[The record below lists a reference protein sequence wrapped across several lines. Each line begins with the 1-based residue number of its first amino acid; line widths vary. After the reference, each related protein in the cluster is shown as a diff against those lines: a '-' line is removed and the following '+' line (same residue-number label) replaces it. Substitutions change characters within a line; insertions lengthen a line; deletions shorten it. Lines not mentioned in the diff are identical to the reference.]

1 MFDLCGALFGLVM
14 VLGIITFVG
23 HGIWVFFEALF
34 SKSTS
39 AQQSSEGQS
48 TKRSSREEWAA
59 AIRQLNKL
67 QARGLITQDRLDAML
82 AIVREQ
88 RRETF
93 NAEREREIGI
103 VTKPEPPTEP
113 QKPVI
118 VEPPQV
124 EQPVEIVEFEEVD
137 EPVFEETAPR
147 PVSSPQTPKP
157 ATPKPPTPEP
167 APAKPRR
174 ELGNILQAFMEEK
187 NIRWGELVS
196 GMLIVGSGIGL
207 VISLWSTLQKAIP
220 YFPALLF
227 MLCTTAIHGA
237 GLYTLRRW
245 NLKSTSRGL
254 LLISTLLIPLNFL
267 AAIALSGQPGSPGY
281 VEMTSPIYW
290 IAVSIGV
297 LGYGVIAF
305 SAGRVFRKQHWWIYW
320 LAVMVPSI
328 ALLVIARA
336 ATGLNTTGI
345 NLLASLPVLGFAC
358 AMAAQLAIAGYRRF
372 HVRRATQT
380 FQILG
385 IGAFTVVMALGLLAF
400 RSGEWKTTFELM
412 SPVFSVFSVLITA
425 GGLVVHL
432 RATRPDLAGQR
443 TAGTTISL
451 AGSALMLIGLG
462 FAWPQPDLLIA
473 VGLVDAVALTGLAI
487 AGRLPV
493 LHIPAIAA
501 VAFTSLVTLH
511 LQAGTITSNA
521 TGSQLVDA
529 FMLSRSALLL
539 LGLAVAAGGGVWVWN
554 HSDRGEIAKSYLW
567 SATGLAIVSLFVA
580 IGDGFIIRVEP
591 QYATPVLIAVTI
603 AALATC
609 RRFQH
614 PVLVWSGALLTF
626 ASSVHVFLF
635 NEPIM
640 DRLLQYGLYPLNP
653 LILSGLFSASV
664 VGYLGVSGM
673 WQRRQRDLT
682 DSNVADSHLIGAGV
696 LFSAFCLPAIMFGHA
711 GNFAIHTAYLGWV
724 IALWGTL
731 SVVSRSRELAVA
743 TQVVSFVAVGFLAT
757 TIATRVSWWD
767 ANFSDPRYWQVLLGS
782 LSGWC
787 LVWGVARDFA
797 KPNTTAAKLLAPR
810 EVNIDHFVLAG
821 TMLGTLVLAIIG
833 ILPGL
838 SQELQLLADGGFI
851 PRNYDTWIGATIVV
865 MAIGAMIAVAVGLLR
880 DNGGV
885 FILAGLATIAILA
898 TQLTRVSAESY
909 VAAVGVSHSL
919 ASGFG
924 TWLLLVLIV
933 AALLVSLREQVTPIA
948 IGALVV
954 MGGLVPVLIAGG
966 LEERIDAATMLRFGL
981 AGYAVLLVAIDTL
994 RRPLAGVVSRFGI
1007 RSSESDQASAMTVFR
1022 GTSAGVTLWPIL
1034 AITFYTVLHIAGG
1047 NAVAGRLLPVV
1058 FKTYDIGVSYA
1069 LPVWILAGMLLWKAV
1084 ALNNQRLALG
1094 GSLLIQLGMTLLF
1107 ALSHWT
1113 AHGSIGQVGIVELLQ
1128 WNGIGLGCGSL
1139 LWIYWQRSNVRVD
1152 DDQPDQA
1159 FVIQLGMMAVIN
1171 ALPAV
1176 WAAVAIILSPEQHG
1190 DVIAQ
1195 LGYWLG
1201 FVSFGLAATALVLPT
1216 KKLWQRSPMDAATVA
1231 GLAFVPLLAA
1241 AASSIGSRLNWNDTW
1256 LTYHVLVA
1264 GWGVITAVTAA
1275 VSLLPRFGKW
1285 KTQLTVRALAL
1296 AGLLVFLGWRAQWAD
1311 PQRPWWFVGT
1321 AAFAA
1326 LLWGIYAI
1334 AHRRQVFAYASAG
1347 FTLLTTIAAMS
1358 KPWIG
1363 LGPDPTQ
1370 ELVLNDGFILLIV
1383 MAGIGLLWLAVDVY
1397 RQRRLG
1403 EELEPDFEFPPTHH
1417 TAAGLW
1423 TLIVA
1428 VFSFFA
1434 LWLRERGAD
1443 SIASQLPMLI
1453 SPLGVGV
1460 LATGIA
1466 LLFATLWDRRGL
1478 HAIPALF
1485 VAGLVV
1491 CIGMLDGINAGV
1503 VFEEIDLASSHI
1515 WLSLAAIAA
1524 GYVLLTAIVW
1534 SQRRSL
1540 AKLGT
1545 SLRMAEQLIENSYT
1559 GHWLPWAN
1567 LMLGTFA
1574 VPVAFWAVLSFE
1586 LPVIRYTAGVATL
1599 AIAPALA
1606 LFAQDK
1612 RAALFRFLSLTA
1624 GVIACVQFAWAVP
1637 LPDELLNL
1645 TLERAIRFLEVT
1657 AVATLVLAVL
1667 PVARSQRE
1675 KWGLSVRQ
1683 MAVTTGFASLIGL
1696 VLVLAIEGYLFKPKV
1711 GVPIATVQIAVVAG
1725 ILVALIA
1732 GLIVLAV
1739 RPGRDPLNLSETG
1752 RRLYVYVAEAVGG
1765 LLFLH
1770 IYLTRPEWFGH
1781 LMPWWPYI
1789 VIGIAYIGVGIGEL
1803 CKRKKL
1809 DVLAEPLQR
1818 TATFLPLLPAIAFWV
1833 QTQADNRPFGEYS
1846 QLLFLS
1852 GLMYVGLAIFRQ
1864 SLWYSLAAALVGNMA
1879 LWSLYGHYG
1888 SNILA
1893 RPQVWLIPPALS
1905 LLVAGQLNRK
1915 RLSEAQLTAIRYFSA
1930 LVIYAASTAELFIY
1944 GAKDARNWWHPI
1956 VLASLS
1962 LAGILF
1968 GMLMRIRAFLYL
1980 GTSFLLLAMVSM
1992 VWHAARVIDDVW
2004 PWWAFGIL
2012 TGIALLAMFGVFE
2025 KKRDEVLGTL
2035 RKLKE
2040 WEA

>member
-34 SKSTS
+34 SNAST
-39 AQQSSEGQS
+39 AQQP
-48 TKRSSREEWAA
+48 TKGEPPWKSSREEWAA
-59 AIRQLNKL
+59 AIRQLNEL
-67 QARGLITQDRLDAML
+67 QERGLITQDRLDAML

-93 NAEREREIGI
+93 NEEREREIGI
-103 VTKPEPPTEP
+103 VTEPAPPTEP
-113 QKPVI
+113 QKPI
-118 VEPPQV
+118 IIEPPQV
-124 EQPVEIVEFEEVD
+124 EQPVEIVEFEDTD
-137 EPVFEETAPR
+137 EPVFEQPAPS
-147 PVSSPQTPKP
+147 PVTTPAEPIAPKP
-157 ATPKPPTPEP
+157 ASPEP

-174 ELGNILQAFMEEK
+174 DFGGILQAFMEEK

-207 VISLWSTLQKAIP
+207 VISLWSTLREAIP

-290 IAVSIGV
+290 IAVGIGV

-305 SAGRVFRKQHWWIYW
+305 SAGRVFRKQHWWIFW

-328 ALLVIARA
+328 ALLIIART
-336 ATGLNTTGI
+336 ATGLSRTGI

-372 HVRRATQT
+372 HVRRATHT

-385 IGAFTVVMALGLLAF
+385 IGAFTVVMALGLLAY
-400 RSGEWKTTFELM
+400 RSGSWRTTFEQM

-432 RATRPDLAGQR
+432 RATRSDLAGQR

-451 AGSALMLIGLG
+451 AGSAMMLIGLG

-473 VGLVDAVALTGLAI
+473 VGIVDAVALTGLAM

-501 VAFTSLVTLH
+501 VAFTSLLTLH
-511 LQAGTITSNA
+511 LQAGTITPNA
-521 TGSQLVDA
+521 TGSQLVES
-529 FMLSRSALLL
+529 FMLGRSGLLL
-539 LGLAVAAGGGVWVWN
+539 LGLAVAAGGGAWLWN
-554 HSDRGEIAKSYLW
+554 RSDRGEIARSYLW
-567 SATGLAIVSLFVA
+567 SAAGLAVVSLFVA
-580 IGDGFIIRVEP
+580 IGDGFIVRAEP
-591 QYATPVLIAVTI
+591 EYATPVLIAVAV

-609 RRFQH
+609 RRFEQ
-614 PVLVWSGALLTF
+614 PALVWAGAVLTF
-626 ASSVHVFLF
+626 ASSVHVFRF
-635 NEPIM
+635 NESM
-640 DRLLQYGLYPLNP
+640 MSWLSKNELYPFNP
-653 LILSGLFSASV
+653 FILSGLFAAGF
-664 VGYLGVSGM
+664 VGCLGIVGM
-673 WQRRQRDLT
+673 WQRRRNGRSN
-682 DSNVADSHLIGAGV
+682 SNVVDSHLLGAAT
-696 LFSAFCLPAIMFGHA
+696 LFSAFCLPAIMFQHNGEY
-711 GNFAIHTAYLGWV
+711 GIHTAYLGWV
-724 IALWGTL
+724 MALWGTMA
-731 SVVSRSRELAVA
+731 VVSRSRELTVA
-743 TQVVSFVAVGFLAT
+743 TQVVSFVAIGFLAT
-757 TIATRVSWWD
+757 TIATHLNWWN
-767 ANFSDPRYWQVLLGS
+767 ANFADPRYWQVLLGS
-782 LSGWC
+782 LAGGC

-810 EVNIDHFVLAG
+810 DVNIDHLVLAG
-821 TMLGTLVLAIIG
+821 TMLGTIVLAIIG
-833 ILPGL
+833 VLPGL
-838 SQELQLLADGGFI
+838 SQELQLLDNGGFI
-851 PRNYDTWIGATIVV
+851 PRSYDFWIGATIVV
-865 MAIGAMIAVAVGLLR
+865 TAIGAMIAVAIGLLR
-880 DNGGV
+880 ENGGV
-885 FILAGLATIAILA
+885 FVLAGLAIITIMA
-898 TQLTRVSAESY
+898 TQLTGVTAESY
-909 VAAVGVSHSL
+909 VGAVGVSHTL
-919 ASGFG
+919 ASGVG
-924 TWLLLVLIV
+924 TWLLLVLV
-933 AALLVSLREQVTPIA
+933 ATGLLLSLREQVTPIA

-954 MGGLVPVLIAGG
+954 LGGLVPVLIAGG
-966 LEERIDAATMLRFGL
+966 FEERIDTATMLRFGL
-981 AGYAVLLVAIDTL
+981 AGYALMLLAIDTL
-994 RRPLAGVVSRFGI
+994 RKPLTGVVSRFGI
-1007 RSSESDQASAMTVFR
+1007 RLPESDQAAAITVFR
-1022 GTSAGVTLWPIL
+1022 GTAAGVTLWPIL

-1047 NAVAGRLLPVV
+1047 DAVAGRLLPTI
-1058 FKTYDIGVSYA
+1058 FEDYDIGVSYG

-1113 AHGSIGQVGIVELLQ
+1113 AHGSIGPVGIVELLQ
-1128 WNGIGLGCGSL
+1128 WNGIGLGVGSL
-1139 LWIYWQRSNVRVD
+1139 LWIYWQRKNALD
-1152 DDQPDQA
+1152 DADQPDQA
-1159 FVIQLGMMAVIN
+1159 FVIQLGIMAATA

-1176 WAAVAIILSPEQHG
+1176 WAAVAIILSPTQHG
-1190 DVIAQ
+1190 DIIAQ
-1195 LGYWLG
+1195 LGHWLG
-1201 FVSFGLAATALVLPT
+1201 FASFGLAATALVLST
-1216 KKLWQRSPMDAATVA
+1216 KKLSQRSPIDAATIA
-1231 GLAFVPLLAA
+1231 GLALVPLLAA
-1241 AASSIGSRLNWNDTW
+1241 AASSFSGRLEWNDTW
-1256 LTYHVLVA
+1256 LTYHVLMA

-1275 VSLLPRFGKW
+1275 VSLLPRFGEW
-1285 KTQLTVRALAL
+1285 KTETTGRALLL
-1296 AGLLVFLGWRAQWAD
+1296 AGLLVFLGWRAQLSDD
-1311 PQRPWWFVGT
+1311 PQRPWWFVGA

-1334 AHRRQVFAYASAG
+1334 AHRRQVFAYTSAG
-1347 FTLLTTIAAMS
+1347 FTLLTAIAAMS

-1383 MAGIGLLWLAVDVY
+1383 TASIGLLWLAVDVF
-1397 RQRRLG
+1397 RQRRFG
-1403 EELEPDFEFPPTHH
+1403 EELEPDIDFPPTHH
-1417 TAAGLW
+1417 TAAGMW

-1428 VFSFFA
+1428 VYSFVA

-1460 LATGIA
+1460 LASGIV

-1485 VAGLVV
+1485 ITGLTVSV
-1491 CIGMLDGINAGV
+1491 GMLDGINAGV
-1503 VFEEIDLASSHI
+1503 VFEEIDLTSSHI
-1515 WLSLAAIAA
+1515 WLSLAGIAA

-1545 SLRMAEQLIENSYT
+1545 SSRMAEQLIENSYT
-1559 GHWLPWAN
+1559 GYWLPWAN
-1567 LMLGTFA
+1567 LVLALFV
-1574 VPVAFWAVLSFE
+1574 VPMGFWAVLSFE
-1586 LPVIRYTAGVATL
+1586 LPEIRYSAGIATL

-1606 LFAQDK
+1606 MFAQSS
-1612 RAALFRFLSLTA
+1612 RAAMFRFLSLAA
-1624 GVIACVQFAWAVP
+1624 GVIACVQFAWALP

-1657 AVATLVLAVL
+1657 AVATLVLAAL
-1667 PVARSQRE
+1667 PMARSKQE
-1675 KWGLSVRQ
+1675 SWGLSVRQ
-1683 MAVTTGFASLIGL
+1683 IAVTTGFASLIGL
-1696 VLVLAIEGYLFKPKV
+1696 GLVLAIEAYLFQPKV
-1711 GVPIATVQIAVVAG
+1711 GVPIANVQIAVVAG

-1752 RRLYVYVAEAVGG
+1752 RRLYVYIAEAVGG

-1770 IYLTRPEWFGH
+1770 LYLTRPDWFGH

-1803 CKRKKL
+1803 CKRKQL

-1833 QTQADNRPFGEYS
+1833 QTQSENRPFDEYS

-1864 SLWYSLAAALVGNMA
+1864 SLRYSLAAALVGNLA

-1888 SNILA
+1888 SNILE

-1905 LLVAGQLNRK
+1905 LLVAGQLNRN

-1944 GAKDARNWWHPI
+1944 GARDPNNWWHPI

-1992 VWHAARVIDDVW
+1992 VWHAARMIDDVW